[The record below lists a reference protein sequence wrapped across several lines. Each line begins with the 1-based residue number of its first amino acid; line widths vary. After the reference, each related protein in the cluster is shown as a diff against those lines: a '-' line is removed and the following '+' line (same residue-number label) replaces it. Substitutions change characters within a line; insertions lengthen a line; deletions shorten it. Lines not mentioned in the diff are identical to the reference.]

1 MLQKIEGIKQSDKFK
16 LYLLT
21 DDNIWDVTKISEN
34 FQELEDI
41 ISTLPKDDE
50 HIDCLEEKKKLNVV
64 IKELKEANKKVDGK
78 VDKLKIDDEHVDV
91 LSKQKKLN
99 LVLEDLEKKNE
110 QLEKLNTELIE
121 LIQTYKEAM
130 DGYFSDLGTETNR
143 HEAANDSLEA
153 LL

>member
-78 VDKLKIDDEHVDV
+78 VDKLKIDDEHVEV
-91 LSKQKKLN
+91 LSKKKKLN
-99 LVLEDLEKKNE
+99 LVLEDLEKKN
-110 QLEKLNTELIE
+110 TELIE
-121 LIQTYKEAM
+121 LIQKYKESM
-130 DGYFSDLGTETNR
+130 DGYFSDLGTETKR
-143 HEAANDSLEA
+143 HEAANDMLEA